1 MRHGVSEMS
10 GIAHPNPKRTRV
22 LMDQDQTTIGR
33 DAKHQAGVGL
43 IEVLV
48 ALLVLSLG
56 LLGVAAMQAAALR
69 NNHSAVERSMGAILT
84 HSIIDSMRANRAAA
98 LAGAYNL
105 ALPDSGCDIPDAGA
119 LAQNDLR
126 AWLQSMVLRDT
137 EAGIRGVMSGGACG
151 GVNCTSTGFCRIS
164 IRWDDCRGVN
174 DPAAACQTF
183 TMITEVQL

>member
-1 MRHGVSEMS
+1 M
-10 GIAHPNPKRTRV
+10 A
-22 LMDQDQTTIGR
+22 QDWAPISR
-33 DAKHQAGVGL
+33 DAHHQTGVGL
-43 IEVLV
+43 IEVLI
-48 ALLVLSLG
+48 ALLILSLG

-69 NNHSAVERSMGAILT
+69 NNHSAAERSMGAILS

-105 ALPDSGCDIPDAGA
+105 ALPDSGCTLPNAGT

-137 EAGIRGVMSGGACG
+137 QAGIRGVMSGSACG
-151 GVNCTSTGFCRIS
+151 GVNCTSAGFCRIS
-164 IRWDDCRGVN
+164 IRWDDCRGIN